1 MLYETS
7 TRSELARNFSPTL
20 VVLGT
25 IVITM
30 ILIRTLGQASI
41 GRVNPTEVGYIMG
54 FNLIGQL
61 STIISLSLYISVV
74 ATVYRMY
81 MDNEMIIWQMSGKT
95 FFDLAKQLFVFSWPI
110 FIVIFILTMFAWPWA
125 NQQTED
131 MKSRFNSR
139 DDLARV
145 APGVFQESANGNR
158 VYFVDKNPSGN
169 KSQNVFISSTDRNKL
184 SMTSSQLGF
193 VSQLDGDDFLML
205 EDGQRIEETLGDNDI
220 KIINFE
226 IFGTKVQAKEVLD
239 NNFSIRAYSIKEL
252 ILQPSLTSRAELF
265 WRMSIFIAAINYVL
279 MALALTSPNA
289 RLGRGGNFSIAI
301 LFFVFYN
308 NMITVGESWIAEGFI
323 NWFTYLCL
331 IHGVVC
337 VSATAILY
345 FRRQ

>member
-20 VVLGT
+20 VILGT

-74 ATVYRMY
+74 AMVYRMY

-95 FFDLAKQLFVFSWPI
+95 FFDLAKQLFIFSWPI
-110 FIVIFILTMFAWPWA
+110 LIGIFILTMIAWPWA

-158 VYFVDKNPSGN
+158 VYFVDKNLSGS
-169 KSQNVFISSTDRNKL
+169 KSQNVFISSTDNNKQ

-193 VSQLDGDDFLML
+193 LNRLDGDDFLML
-205 EDGQRIEETLGDNDI
+205 EDGQRVEESLGVRDI
-220 KIINFE
+220 KIINFKLL
-226 IFGTKVQAKEVLD
+226 GTKVQSNQVLEK
-239 NNFSIRAYSIKEL
+239 NVNIRAVPINEL
-252 ILQPSLTSRAELF
+252 VLQSSLTSRAELF
-265 WRMSIFIAAINYVL
+265 WRSSIFIAAINYIL
-279 MALALTSPNA
+279 MALALTSPSA
-289 RLGRGGNFSIAI
+289 RLGRGGNFAFAI
-301 LFFVFYN
+301 LFFVLYN
-308 NMITVGESWIAEGFI
+308 NMINVGQSWIAAGLI
-323 NWFTYLCL
+323 GWTTYLL
-331 IHGVVC
+331 LLHGIVFF
-337 VSATAILY
+337 SATGILY

>member
-1 MLYETS
+1 MLYENS

-41 GRVNPTEVGYIMG
+41 GRVNPTEVSYIIG

-61 STIISLSLYISVV
+61 STIISLSLYIAVV

-95 FFDLAKQLFVFSWPI
+95 FYDLAKQLFVFSWPI
-110 FIVIFILTMFAWPWA
+110 LVIIFVLTVIAWPWA
-125 NQQTED
+125 NQQTDD
-131 MKSRFNSR
+131 MKSRFNNRS
-139 DDLARV
+139 DLARV

-169 KSQNVFISSTDRNKL
+169 KSQNVFISSTDHNKQ

-193 VSQLDGDDFLML
+193 LNRVEGDDYLML
-205 EDGQRIEETLGDNDI
+205 EDGQRIEETLGDHDI
-220 KIINFE
+220 KIINFKLY
-226 IFGTKVQAKEVLD
+226 GTKVQSNQVLEKD
-239 NNFSIRAYSIKEL
+239 VNTRAIPINEL
-252 ILQPSLTSRAELF
+252 IMQPSLTNRAELF
-265 WRMSIFIAAINYVL
+265 WRMSIFIAAFNYVL

-308 NMITVGESWIAEGFI
+308 NMINVGQNWISEGLI
-323 NWFTYLCL
+323 GWVTYSCL
-331 IHGVVC
+331 LHGIVGL
-337 VSATAILY
+337 SAIGILY
-345 FRRQ
+345 VRRQ